1 MDAAKLAQ
9 ALTSRGEPGY
19 RLGQI
24 LEAVYKR
31 GASSYA
37 EITGLLP
44 GGIIVPAF
52 AALYLDQP
60 LRVVATVA
68 AALLSLA
75 CYKALSSYFLLFGRR
90 RFVLL
95 VLLGGVFG
103 QLWLLVWPHLGPA
116 SLDLRVV
123 GWIVPGLLANNLE
136 RQKILPTLASFAT
149 ASVLTYFL
157 AKLVL

>member
-1 MDAAKLAQ
+1 MTGTVIIGIVV
-9 ALTSRGEPGY
+9 AL
-19 RLGQI
+19 LW
-24 LEAVYKR
+24 
-31 GASSYA
+31 A

-52 AALYLDQP
+52 MALYLDQP
-60 LRVVATVA
+60 LRVAATLA
-68 AALLSLA
+68 AALLGLG
-75 CYKALSSYFLLFGRR
+75 CYKLLAGRLLLFGRR

-95 VLLGGVFG
+95 ILLGGVFG
-103 QLWLLVWPHLGPA
+103 QLWLVVWPHLGPA

-123 GWIVPGLLANNLE
+123 GWIIPGLLANNLE
-136 RQKILPTLASFAT
+136 RQRFWPTLASLAG

>member
-1 MDAAKLAQ
+1 MTGTVIIGLVV
-9 ALTSRGEPGY
+9 AL
-19 RLGQI
+19 LW
-24 LEAVYKR
+24 
-31 GASSYA
+31 A

-52 AALYLDQP
+52 LALYLGQP
-60 LRVVATVA
+60 LRVAATIA

-75 CYKALSSYFLLFGRR
+75 CYKLLAERLLLFGRR

-103 QLWLLVWPHLGPA
+103 QLWLVVWPHLGPA

-123 GWIVPGLLANNLE
+123 GWIIPGLLANNLE
-136 RQKILPTLASFAT
+136 RQRFWPTLASLAGAT
-149 ASVLTYFL
+149 VLTHFL
-157 AKLVL
+157 ARLVL